1 MRLLVLCAW
10 AFGVGVILLVGLLLI
25 AQEIFSESIF
35 GVPHEPGAETGRG
48 YTDEGT
54 RTRNDPRP
62 LRRLQ
67 SGDRSQSE

>member
-10 AFGVGVILLVGLLLI
+10 AFGVGIILLIGLLLI

-48 YTDEGT
+48 YMDEEPSTSSSSTPIG
-54 RTRNDPRP
+54 
-62 LRRLQ
+62 
-67 SGDRSQSE
+67 

>member
-10 AFGVGVILLVGLLLI
+10 AFGVGIVLLVGLLLI

-35 GVPHEPGAETGRG
+35 GVPTNRARRQDG
-48 YTDEGT
+48 GT